1 VTTGSARVR
10 VGTLLVPAGGPWM
23 KLGKAIGFARE
34 VAPARAIQIHHA
46 QLSERGMDVANGWF
60 EECLPDY
67 TYLRDGES
75 LSS

>member
-1 VTTGSARVR
+1 
-10 VGTLLVPAGGPWM
+10 M
-23 KLGKAIGFARE
+23 KLGEAIAFARE
-34 VAPARAIQIHHA
+34 VAPARAIQIHDA

-60 EECLPDY
+60 EECLPGY